1 MYHLQE
7 VEEKESTQFLVSG
20 MKMDPICENN
30 VPPVKEIASLNALL
44 MPGNS
49 SNEPE
54 NDVQEACLPKAPTKK
69 ESPDEEEAAPQSPSA
84 PKEKTKEA
92 SYVAKLA
99 IDPYEDPGTYFRD
112 VEMQA
117 HCGLYADLYNS
128 YDPPRKVEFC
138 KAWILE
144 LIERDGSPLCG
155 VEKFIEG
162 GTGKPCY
169 SHKCSLAKTANI

>member
-1 MYHLQE
+1 M
-7 VEEKESTQFLVSG
+7 EEKDSSTFLKSG
-20 MKMDPICENN
+20 MKMDPICENH
-30 VPPVKEIASLNALL
+30 VPSVKQIADLNAMLL
-44 MPGNS
+44 PDKS
-49 SNEPE
+49 STNGGDEAPEDGCSEAKKLNCPATGEPQTAE
-54 NDVQEACLPKAPTKK
+54 CLEEKK
-69 ESPDEEEAAPQSPSA
+69 EK
-84 PKEKTKEA
+84 KEKET

-162 GTGKPCY
+162 GTGTC
-169 SHKCSLAKTANI
+169 LAGLNGE